1 MLQPVF
7 GDIGIEPRIIYDRR
21 KVQRKDQPQRQ
32 RRQRRREKEPSIL
45 SHQFQHAE
53 NIARLES
60 SSVWESAL
68 WFPIAR
74 LAPDL
79 VSTVSNRELTGR
91 RPQHTMN
98 DKPSMAE
105 PVFYD
110 PERARWK
117 RLRRLVDALVAVLSA
132 LVIFFVYTTL
142 RDERLPELL
151 FSPQKR
157 AFKALKES
165 EKEKARER
173 QKKLASRS
181 HRKSKLPA
189 SEVKLNQEEGI
200 RAAFY
205 VPWDAASFSSLRD
218 YSRQIDLLYPDWLHV
233 LTPDGRLQGVD
244 DQTNTFF
251 DVVQSN
257 RVRSVDDR
265 VMPLLKAEDATMEVF
280 PMVNNFDG
288 TEWVGGITDF
298 LNDPSARAVFRQ
310 QVGVY
315 LSSDR
320 FRGLMVDFEA
330 FPSVGQPGY
339 VALLN
344 ELASDLH
351 ARGMKLYVS
360 VPAHNPEFNYAAI
373 AGPADGVVV
382 MNYDEHYPGAASG
395 PVASQD
401 WFVDNLK
408 YIVKA
413 IPKEK
418 VICAIAN
425 YGYDWVLKPK
435 KGKIPPDARDHTVSA
450 QEAWLEARD
459 SDEDVTFD
467 DDALNPHFSY
477 LDEHSLR
484 HDVWFLD
491 AVTALNHMRAAQT
504 LGIQTFALWRLGGED
519 RTLWRIWDVPGEAG
533 ATDKLRDVPPGQDV
547 DMEGQGEILRI
558 EDRPTHGTRDFTIDA
573 GTKLITDENFQSLP
587 EPYRVARYGYTPNKV
602 ALTFDD
608 GPDPDWTPKILDALK
623 KEHASATFF
632 LIGIQTDKFP
642 GLAERIYREGHA
654 IGNHTFTHPDVSNIS
669 STQMKVELNLTERL
683 FASLVG
689 VRVVLMRPPYAIDE
703 EPDTADQVRPLEFAQ
718 DLGYITVGNRIDP
731 NDWSDKPRHHTA
743 EEISTYVLA
752 HLPPCGPNDLRCGNI
767 VLLHD
772 GGGNRAETL
781 RALPMIIDGI
791 RARGLEVAPVYELLG
806 KTRAD
811 VMAPLTTRELWA
823 ARLDGLGFWLFEAG
837 IVAITWIFFL
847 GDLLMTG
854 RLLFIGTA
862 AVYDRLQE
870 KIFGRPAEVAS
881 YKPKVAV
888 LIPAYNEEKVVER
901 TVRAAL
907 NSNYPNLRVIVI
919 DDGSRD
925 RTLEVAR
932 RAFAREE
939 AAGRVLILTK
949 PNSGKAEALN
959 YGIEHIGD
967 AELFVGIDA
976 DTVIASD
983 AISRL
988 VPHFI
993 NPKVGAIAGN
1003 AKVGNRVNLW
1013 TRWQAL
1019 EYITSQNF
1027 ERRALDVLGA
1037 VSVVPGAIGA
1047 WRVSAV
1053 REAGGYQIDT
1063 VAEDA
1068 DLTMALLRR
1077 GYRVEYEDMALAYT
1091 EAPTSA
1097 NGLMRQRFRWSF
1109 GILQAVYKHSG
1120 VFARKGAL
1128 GFVALPNIVIFQ
1140 ILLPLVSP
1148 LIDIMFAVGAIWY
1161 FIQKH
1166 FHPDSTDPASF
1177 HKLVAFF
1184 FVFLVVDFLASA
1196 LAFALE
1202 RRRPDDKEDSW
1213 LLTQVWLQRFAYRQL
1228 FSVVLFRTLKRALEG
1243 RRFAWDKL
1251 ERTAAVKYVPS
1262 ENRDSVNVP

>member
-1 MLQPVF
+1 
-7 GDIGIEPRIIYDRR
+7 
-21 KVQRKDQPQRQ
+21 
-32 RRQRRREKEPSIL
+32 
-45 SHQFQHAE
+45 
-53 NIARLES
+53 
-60 SSVWESAL
+60 
-68 WFPIAR
+68 
-74 LAPDL
+74 
-79 VSTVSNRELTGR
+79 
-91 RPQHTMN
+91 
-98 DKPSMAE
+98 MAE

-110 PERARWK
+110 PRRARWK
-117 RLRRLVDALVAVLSA
+117 RLRRLTDVVVAALSA

-142 RDERLPELL
+142 RDEHLPELL

-165 EKEKARER
+165 EQQKARDR
-173 QKKLASRS
+173 QKKLALRS
-181 HRKSKLPA
+181 HRKSKLSP
-189 SEVKLNQEEGI
+189 SEVKLNEEEGI

-218 YSRQIDLLYPDWLHV
+218 FSRQIDLLYPDWLHV
-233 LTPDGRLQGVD
+233 LTPDGRLQAVD
-244 DQTNTFF
+244 DQTNKFF
-251 DVVQSN
+251 DVVQNS
-257 RVRSVDDR
+257 RARTVDDR
-265 VMPLLKAEDATMEVF
+265 VMPMLKAENNPMEVF

-288 TEWVGGITDF
+288 TDWVAGIGAF
-298 LNDPSARAVFRQ
+298 LNDPAARARFRQ
-310 QVGVY
+310 QVQLY
-315 LSSDR
+315 LASDS
-320 FRGLMVDFEA
+320 FRGLMVDFES
-330 FPSVGQPGY
+330 FPKAAQPGY

-344 ELASDLH
+344 ELSADLH
-351 ARGMKLYVS
+351 TKGLKLYVS
-360 VPAHNPEFNYAAI
+360 VPAHNEEFDYPAI
-373 AGPADGVVV
+373 AAPVDGVVV

-401 WFVDNLK
+401 WFVENLNFA
-408 YIVKA
+408 VKA
-413 IPKEK
+413 IPREK
-418 VICAIAN
+418 LICAIAN

-435 KGKIPPDARDHTVSA
+435 KGKLPADAKDHGVSV

-477 LDEHSLR
+477 LDERSLR

-519 RTLWRIWDVPGEAG
+519 RTIWRIWDIPGDA
-533 ATDKLRDVPPGQDV
+533 AAAAKLRDVPPGQDV

-558 EDRPTHGTRDFTIDA
+558 EDRPTPGTRDLTIDPN
-573 GTKLITDENFQSLP
+573 TKLITDENFQSLP
-587 EPYRVARYGYTPNKV
+587 EPYRVGRYGYSSNKV

-608 GPDPDWTPKILDALK
+608 GPDPEWTPKILDVLK
-623 KEHASATFF
+623 RENAKATFF
-632 LIGIQTDKFP
+632 LIGIQTDRFSGIAK
-642 GLAERIYREGHA
+642 RIYDEGHT

-669 STQMKVELNLTERL
+669 NKHMKVELNLTERL

-689 VRVVLMRPPYAIDE
+689 VRATLMRPPYAIDE
-703 EPDTADQVRPLEFAQ
+703 EPDTADQVRPLEIAQ
-718 DLGYITVGNRIDP
+718 DMGYTTVGNRIDP
-731 NDWSDKPRHHTA
+731 NDWTDKPRRHSA
-743 EEISTYVLA
+743 EELSAYVLA
-752 HLPPCGPNDLRCGNI
+752 HLPPCGANDLRCGNI

-772 GGGNRAETL
+772 GGGNRAETV

-791 RARGLEVAPVYELLG
+791 RARGYEVAPVYELLG
-806 KTRAD
+806 KTQAD
-811 VMAPLTTRELWA
+811 VMAPLPTGQRWA
-823 ARLDGLGFWLFEAG
+823 ARLDRLSFWLFDAAV
-837 IVAITWIFFL
+837 ISIAWIFFI
-847 GDLLMTG
+847 GDILMTG
-854 RLLFIGTA
+854 RLVFIGAA
-862 AVYDRLQE
+862 AVFDRLQE
-870 KIFGRPAEVAS
+870 KIFGKPAEIAS
-881 YKPKVAV
+881 YRPKVAV
-888 LIPAYNEEKVVER
+888 LIPAYNEEKVIER

-925 RTLEVAR
+925 RTLDVAR
-932 RAFAREE
+932 AAFTREE
-939 AAGRVLILTK
+939 AEGRVLILTK
-949 PNSGKAEALN
+949 PNAGKAEALN
-959 YGIEHIGD
+959 FGIEHILD

-976 DTVIASD
+976 DTIIAHD
-983 AISRL
+983 AVSRL

-1053 REAGGYQIDT
+1053 REAGCYQTDT

-1091 EAPTSA
+1091 EAPTNA

-1109 GILQAVYKHSG
+1109 GILQAVYKHRG
-1120 VFARKGAL
+1120 VLARKGAL

-1148 LIDIMFAVGAIWY
+1148 LIDIMFAFGAIWY

-1184 FVFLVVDFLASA
+1184 FAFLVIDFLASA

-1202 RRRPDDKEDSW
+1202 RRRPDDKEDPW
-1213 LLTQVWLQRFAYRQL
+1213 LLSQVWLQRFAYRQL
-1228 FSVVLFRTLKRALEG
+1228 FSVVLFKTLKRALEG
-1243 RRFAWDKL
+1243 RKFAWDKL
-1251 ERTAAVKYVPS
+1251 ERTAAVKYVPTES
-1262 ENRDSVNVP
+1262 RDSVAQ

>member
-1 MLQPVF
+1 
-7 GDIGIEPRIIYDRR
+7 
-21 KVQRKDQPQRQ
+21 
-32 RRQRRREKEPSIL
+32 
-45 SHQFQHAE
+45 
-53 NIARLES
+53 
-60 SSVWESAL
+60 
-68 WFPIAR
+68 
-74 LAPDL
+74 
-79 VSTVSNRELTGR
+79 
-91 RPQHTMN
+91 
-98 DKPSMAE
+98 MAE

-110 PERARWK
+110 PQRARWK
-117 RLRRLVDALVAVLSA
+117 RLRRLVDAVVLALSA
-132 LVIFFVYTTL
+132 LIIFFVYTTL
-142 RDERLPELL
+142 RDEPLPELL

-218 YSRQIDLLYPDWLHV
+218 FSHQIDLLYPDWLHV
-233 LTPDGRLQGVD
+233 LTPDGRLQAVD
-244 DQTNTFF
+244 DQTNKFF
-251 DVVQSN
+251 DVVQN
-257 RVRSVDDR
+257 NHVRPVDDR
-265 VMPLLKAEDATMEVF
+265 VMPFLKAEDNNMEVF
-280 PMVNNFDG
+280 PMVNNFNG
-288 TEWVGGITDF
+288 SEWVEDITGF
-298 LNDPSARAVFRQ
+298 LNNPEARSLFRR
-310 QVGVY
+310 QVALY
-315 LSSDR
+315 LASDR
-320 FRGLMVDFEA
+320 FRGLMVDFES
-330 FPSVGQPGY
+330 FPKAGQPGY
-339 VALLN
+339 IALLN
-344 ELASDLH
+344 ELSADLH

-360 VPAHNPEFNYAAI
+360 VPAHNEEFDYAVI
-373 AGPADGVVV
+373 AAPADGVVA
-382 MNYDEHYPGAASG
+382 MDYDEHYPGAASG

-401 WFVDNLK
+401 WFVNNLK
-408 YIVKA
+408 FAVKV
-413 IPKEK
+413 IPREK
-418 VICAIAN
+418 LICAIAN
-425 YGYDWVLKPK
+425 YGYDWALKPK
-435 KGKIPPDARDHTVSA
+435 KGKLPADARDTSVSV
-450 QEAWLEARD
+450 QEAWLAARD

-477 LDEHSLR
+477 LDERGLR

-491 AVTALNHMRAAQT
+491 AVTALNHMRAAQM

-519 RTLWRIWDVPGEAG
+519 RTLWRIWDMPGDAG
-533 ATDKLRDVPPGQDV
+533 AADKLRDVPPGQDV

-558 EDRPTHGTRDFTIDA
+558 EDRPTHGTRDLTIDSD
-573 GTKLITDENFQSLP
+573 TKLITDENFQSLP
-587 EPYRVARYGYTPNKV
+587 EPYRVARYGYSPNKV

-608 GPDPDWTPKILDALK
+608 GPDGDWTPKILDVLK
-623 KEHASATFF
+623 KEQAPATFF
-632 LIGIQTDKFP
+632 LIGIQADKFP
-642 GLAERIYREGHA
+642 GLVKRIYNEDHT

-669 STQMKVELNLTERL
+669 STHMKVELNLTERL

-689 VRVVLMRPPYAIDE
+689 VRATLLRPPYAIDE

-718 DLGYITVGNRIDP
+718 DMGYTTVGNRIDP
-731 NDWSDKPRHHTA
+731 NDWSNNPRRSA
-743 EEISTYVLA
+743 EQISNYVLA
-752 HLPPCGPNDLRCGNI
+752 HLPPCGVNDLRCGNI

-772 GGGNRAETL
+772 GGGNRAETV
-781 RALPMIIDGI
+781 RALPMIIAGI
-791 RARGLEVAPVYELLG
+791 RARGYEIVPVYELLG

-811 VMAPLTTRELWA
+811 VMAPLPTGQRWA
-823 ARLDGLGFWLFEAG
+823 ARLDRLGFWLFDAG
-837 IVAITWIFFL
+837 VMGITWIFFL

-862 AVYDRLQE
+862 AVYDRLHE
-870 KIFGRPAEVAS
+870 KIFGRPSEVAS
-881 YKPKVAV
+881 YRPKVAV
-888 LIPAYNEEKVVER
+888 LIPAYNEEKVILR

-907 NSNYPNLRVIVI
+907 NSDYPNLRVIVI

-925 RTLEVAR
+925 RTLAVAR
-932 RAFAREE
+932 AAFGGEE
-939 AAGRVLILTK
+939 AEGKVLILTK
-949 PNSGKAEALN
+949 PNAGKAEALN
-959 YGIEHIGD
+959 YGIEHIQD

-976 DTVIASD
+976 DTIIARD

-988 VPHFI
+988 VPHFV

-1027 ERRALDVLGA
+1027 ERRALDVFGA

-1053 REAGGYQIDT
+1053 RQAGGYQVDT

-1068 DLTMALLRR
+1068 DLTMALLRL

-1091 EAPTSA
+1091 EAPTNA

-1120 VFARKGAL
+1120 VFGRKGAL

-1148 LIDIMFAVGAIWY
+1148 LIDIMFAFGAIWY

-1184 FVFLVVDFLASA
+1184 FVFLVIDFLASA
-1196 LAFALE
+1196 IAFALE
-1202 RRRPDDKEDSW
+1202 RRRPDDKEDVW
-1213 LLTQVWLQRFAYRQL
+1213 LLSQVWLQRFAYRQL
-1228 FSVVLFRTLKRALEG
+1228 FSVVLFKTLKRALEG
-1243 RRFAWDKL
+1243 RKFAWDKL

-1262 ENRDSVNVP
+1262 ENRDQVNVP